1 MAGDWIKMRGGLFS
15 SPKLIAMSRAL
26 HTNREF
32 REWLTP
38 GGGGTMNGQL
48 VSDYALRCVTGAL
61 LCVTWSWSREFGKSL
76 SNGDCLLQHITI
88 DDIDGIAC
96 APGVGAAMERV
107 GWAKSTTDDSG
118 VILPNFFTDMN
129 IPATNAERQKAYR
142 QRKKGDEFGGEMRNE
157 SVTTPLRNAR
167 NKTVTRGEEE
177 EEESLNPKSYL
188 SVGGCSE
195 NIRADLSG
203 IDWDIVTERANWIAS
218 ELPTTKSDRISW
230 ARIGV
235 LMQLTLGESEVVE
248 AIKTSQGRQ
257 KPAAYF
263 VATMRKKIEEGGMNF
278 KETLKGIVVPGDVV
292 EAVQTNSYAKVTR

>member
-15 SPKLIAMSRAL
+15 SPKLIAMSRTL
-26 HTNREF
+26 HANREF

-38 GGGGTMNGQL
+38 GGGSEMNGQL

-61 LCVTWSWSREFGKSL
+61 LCVTWSWSREFGKSAE
-76 SNGDCLLQHITI
+76 NGDCLLQHITI
-88 DDIDGIAC
+88 DDIDGIAG

-107 GWAKSTTDDSG
+107 GWAKSTDNDSG

-129 IPATNAERQKAYR
+129 IPASNAERQKAYR
-142 QRKKGDEFGGEMRNE
+142 QRQKGSNSGQDDSESSNE

-177 EEESLNPKSYL
+177 ESLNPNPNL
-188 SVGGCSE
+188 SLGGNAE
-195 NIRADLSG
+195 RPDLSG
-203 IDWDIVTERANWIAS
+203 IDWDIVTERACWIAS

-235 LMQLTLGESEVVE
+235 LMQLTLSDAEVTDAICTAQRRRKPASYFMGTLARRAEHGGWNFNTTLRAITVPNEIVE
-248 AIKTSQGRQ
+248 AI
-257 KPAAYF
+257 P
-263 VATMRKKIEEGGMNF
+263 
-278 KETLKGIVVPGDVV
+278 
-292 EAVQTNSYAKVTR
+292 TNSKIKAPR